1 MNARADAVGVIP
13 ARYAS
18 SRFPGK
24 PLIDLAGKTMIQR
37 VFERASRASRLGR
50 VLVATDDRRIYDAVM
65 GFCGEAVMTPADCP
79 SGTDRMAFVAASVEA
94 DLFVNIQGDEPL
106 IEPDEIDRV
115 VRLLEEDPDA
125 DVATLVKRISSASE
139 LTSPNTAKVVLDE
152 NGYAL
157 YFSRLPVPAVR
168 GESVPDRALRGHV
181 YWKHIG
187 IYGYRKPFLMR
198 FAGWR
203 PTPLESAE
211 QLEQLR
217 VLEKGGRIRTAETRF
232 EPVCVDTPED
242 ADAVRALL
250 GGSSVRGGAADAGAS
265 A

>member
-1 MNARADAVGVIP
+1 MIPAASAVGVIP

-24 PLIDLAGKTMIQR
+24 PLIDLEGKPMIQR
-37 VFERASRASRLGR
+37 VFERALGAASLSR

-65 GFCGEAVMTPADCP
+65 KFCGEAVMTPADCP
-79 SGTDRMAFVAASVEA
+79 SGTDRMAFVARSVDSE
-94 DLFVNIQGDEPL
+94 LFVNIQGDEPL
-106 IEPDEIDRV
+106 IEPEEIDAV
-115 VRLLEEDPDA
+115 VRLLADDPDA
-125 DVATLVKRISSASE
+125 DVGTLVKRITSPAE

-157 YFSRLPVPAVR
+157 YFSRLPVPAMR
-168 GESVPDRALRGHV
+168 GESDPERALRSGV

-187 IYGYRKPFLMR
+187 IYGYRKPFLMKYS
-198 FAGWR
+198 GWS
-203 PTPLESAE
+203 PTPLEKSE

-217 VLEKGGRIRTAETRF
+217 VLEKGRRIKTAETRF

-242 ADAVRALL
+242 AEAVRALL
-250 GGSSVRGGAADAGAS
+250 RGSPVRGGAPGRLPPA
-265 A
+265 

>member
-1 MNARADAVGVIP
+1 MNTAAEAIGVIP

-24 PLIDLAGKTMIQR
+24 PLTDLAGKTMIQR
-37 VFERASRASRLGR
+37 VFERASRASRISR
-50 VLVATDDRRIYDAVM
+50 ILVATDDRRIYDAVM

-79 SGTDRMAFVAASVEA
+79 SGTDRMAFVARSVDA

-106 IEPDEIDRV
+106 IEPEEIDTV
-115 VRLLEEDPDA
+115 VRLLEEDPSA
-125 DVATLVKRISSASE
+125 DVATLVKRIATASE
-139 LTSPNTAKVVLDE
+139 LTSLNTAKVVLDE
-152 NGYAL
+152 RGYAL

-168 GESVPDRALRGHV
+168 GESDPGRALQSHC

-198 FAGWR
+198 YAGWL
-203 PTPLESAE
+203 PTPLERAE

-217 VLEKGGRIRTAETRF
+217 VLEKGCRIRTAETRF

-242 ADAVRALL
+242 AEAVRALL
-250 GGSSVRGGAADAGAS
+250 RKAEASGGSAA
-265 A
+265 